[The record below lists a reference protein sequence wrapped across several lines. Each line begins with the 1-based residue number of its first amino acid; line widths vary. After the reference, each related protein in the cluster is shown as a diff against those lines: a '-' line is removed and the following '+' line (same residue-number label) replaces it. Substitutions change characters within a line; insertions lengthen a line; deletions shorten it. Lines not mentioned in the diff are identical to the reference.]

1 MKNAER
7 EICQLMQEN
16 VHRESLILMVNFLK
30 WGQRNN
36 MANILTGI
44 RIVCSIVLLFC
55 PVFSP
60 AFYTLYVTA
69 GLSDMLDGAI
79 ARKTSTVSEFGSKL
93 DTVADFVMVTLCLIK
108 LLPVIHIP
116 TWLLI
121 WIIVI
126 AVIKAVNLI
135 SGYVTRKKIVVLHTI
150 MNKVTGILLFV
161 LPLTLKIIDRKYRGA
176 IASAVATFAAIQ
188 EGHMIRTEKQFVL

>member
-1 MKNAER
+1 
-7 EICQLMQEN
+7 
-16 VHRESLILMVNFLK
+16 
-30 WGQRNN
+30 
-36 MANILTGI
+36 MANIITCI
-44 RIVCSIVLLFC
+44 RIICSIILLFC

-60 AFYTLYVTA
+60 TFYALYIAA
-69 GLSDMLDGAI
+69 GVSDMLDGAI

-93 DTVADFVMVTLCLIK
+93 DTVADFVMVTLCMIK

-161 LPLTLKIIDRKYRGA
+161 LPLTLKIIDLKYSGA

-188 EGHMIRTEKQFVL
+188 EGHMIRTESVL

>member
-1 MKNAER
+1 
-7 EICQLMQEN
+7 
-16 VHRESLILMVNFLK
+16 
-30 WGQRNN
+30 
-36 MANILTGI
+36 MANIITCI
-44 RIVCSIVLLFC
+44 RIICSIILLFC

-60 AFYTLYVTA
+60 TFYALYIAA
-69 GLSDMLDGAI
+69 GVSDMLDGAI

-161 LPLTLKIIDRKYRGA
+161 LPLTLKIIDLKYSGA

-188 EGHMIRTEKQFVL
+188 EGHMIRTEKQSVL

>member
-1 MKNAER
+1 
-7 EICQLMQEN
+7 
-16 VHRESLILMVNFLK
+16 
-30 WGQRNN
+30 
-36 MANILTGI
+36 
-44 RIVCSIVLLFC
+44 
-55 PVFSP
+55 
-60 AFYTLYVTA
+60 
-69 GLSDMLDGAI
+69 MLDGAI
-79 ARKTSTVSEFGSKL
+79 ARKTCTVSEFGSKL
-93 DTVADFVMVTLCLIK
+93 DTVADFVMVTLCMIK

-161 LPLTLKIIDRKYRGA
+161 LPLTLKIIDLKYSGA

-188 EGHMIRTEKQFVL
+188 EGHMIRTEKQSVL

>member
-1 MKNAER
+1 
-7 EICQLMQEN
+7 
-16 VHRESLILMVNFLK
+16 
-30 WGQRNN
+30 
-36 MANILTGI
+36 MANIITYI
-44 RIVCSIVLLFC
+44 RIICSIILLFC

-60 AFYTLYVTA
+60 TFYALYIAA
-69 GLSDMLDGAI
+69 GVSDMLDGAI

-126 AVIKAVNLI
+126 TVIKAVNLI

-161 LPLTLKIIDRKYRGA
+161 LPLTLKIINLKYSGA
-176 IASAVATFAAIQ
+176 IAGAVATFAAIQ
-188 EGHMIRTEKQFVL
+188 EGHMIRTKKQSVL